1 MANMKCLTNVCPQM
15 ILVMTATMQNK
26 GLSEQLST
34 LLKDKV
40 VSSIFLRTL
49 HFSIIGRAL

>member
-1 MANMKCLTNVCPQM
+1 MKCLTNVCPQM

-40 VSSIFLRTL
+40 VSSIFLMTL
-49 HFSIIGRAL
+49 HISIIGRAL

>member
-1 MANMKCLTNVCPQM
+1 M

-40 VSSIFLRTL
+40 VSSIFLMTL
-49 HFSIIGRAL
+49 HISIIGRAL